1 MRPAHLSISL
11 LAAAVLIMLGPVPAP
26 AQLNGENL
34 LGDMGVK
41 SGSQAAPGF
50 YVSALYYLYHTNTIR
65 DGNGHQ
71 IALDPN
77 NPASQ
82 TIHAICPVV
91 LYVSRF
97 KVLGGNFGM
106 MAVMP
111 FANGTLEAPAF
122 GLVEEASFGASDL
135 YVVPAQVGW
144 HFPRADLLASFGFF
158 APTGRYT
165 AGASDNLGKGM
176 WSYELAGGATV
187 FLDRARTISLATSGF
202 WEIHSKKEGEVTIG
216 KVTLTDVKAGQLLT
230 LEGGVAKSFLSDAA
244 HVGVAYYAQWKLT
257 DDDLGSPV
265 PLPVGIA
272 KHRVFGFGP
281 DVTIPIAI
289 RSRLIAL
296 VNARYLWETGARVKT
311 EGQTLTVTATFPVP
325 SIKIPPKGE

>member
-1 MRPAHLSISL
+1 MRHMCPMSRLFV
-11 LAAAVLIMLGPVPAP
+11 LALFVTFGAVQAR

-50 YVSALYYLYHTNTIR
+50 YASGLYYLYHTSTLRDR
-65 DGNGHQ
+65 DGNQ
-71 IALDPN
+71 IAIDPN

-91 LYVSRF
+91 LYVTPL
-97 KVLGGNFGM
+97 KVLGASYGM

-111 FANGTLEAPAF
+111 FASGALEAPVF
-122 GLVEEASFGASDL
+122 SLVEEASFGASDL
-135 YVVPAQVGW
+135 YIVPVQLGW
-144 HFPRADLLASFGFF
+144 HFPRADLLASFGLF
-158 APTGRYT
+158 APTGRYA

-176 WSYELAGGATV
+176 WSYELAAGATV
-187 FLDRARTISLATSGF
+187 FLDRARTISLATTGF
-202 WEIHSKKEGEVTIG
+202 WEIHSTKEGEVTIG
-216 KVTLTDVKAGQLLT
+216 NVTLTDVKVGQLLT

-244 HVGVAYYAQWKLT
+244 HIGVAYYAQWKLS
-257 DDDLGSPV
+257 DDDFGSPV

-281 DVTIPIAI
+281 DVTIPVAI

-296 VNARYLWETGARVKT
+296 VNARYLWETGARIKS